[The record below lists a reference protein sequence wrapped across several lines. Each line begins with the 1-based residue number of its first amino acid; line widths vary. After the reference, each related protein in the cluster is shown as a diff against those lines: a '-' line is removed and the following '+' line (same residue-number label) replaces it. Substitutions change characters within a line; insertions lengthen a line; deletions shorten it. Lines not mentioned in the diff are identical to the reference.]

1 VRDTQLANRL
11 RALGVRVIEVDGWQS
26 RGSDSYAPVGGLWHH
41 TAGPSSG
48 ATPSLGTCINGRPDV
63 AGPLCNVMQ
72 SREPDGNDIAYVI
85 AAGKGNHGGEGSWRG
100 VSGNSKFAGLE
111 VEHTGIAPLGAR
123 KNISVRILAAMV
135 QGFATEEMCC
145 QHSEYA
151 PSRKIDIA
159 NDTDPNWY
167 RQQCGL
173 ILRGGGAPIPP
184 PDSGDFDLSQQQY
197 DSIMK
202 RLDQLESQVQSVG
215 SGQNKHIEL
224 SSDIKKDV
232 LNSRARLVRSAD
244 GVYFVVTPEGR
255 WRIEN
260 SGQFSVKNMIDWLT
274 VVGLIAPG
282 DSVKADDDY
291 LHGVPKLA
299 DPGKVPST

>member
-1 VRDTQLANRL
+1 MRDTQLANRI
-11 RALGVRVIEVDGWQS
+11 RAMGVRVVEVDGWQS
-26 RGSDSYAPVGGLWHH
+26 RGSDSYAPVGGIWHH

-48 ATPSLGTCINGRPDV
+48 STPSLGTCINGRPDV

-85 AAGKGNHGGEGSWRG
+85 ASGKGNHGGEGSWRG

-111 VEHTGIAPLGAR
+111 VEHTGVAPLGAR

-167 RQQCGL
+167 RHECGL
-173 ILRGGGAPIPP
+173 ILRGGGGSTPP
-184 PDSGDFDLSQQQY
+184 PTDPGAFDLSKEQY
-197 DSIMK
+197 DTIMRELGQIEDK
-202 RLDQLESQVQSVG
+202 LDSNG
-215 SGQNKHIEL
+215 GGQNLIYEKSVEKWDWQL
-224 SSDIKKDV
+224 PKC
-232 LNSRARLVRSAD
+232 VRSEHNDLWIVSAA
-244 GVYFVVTPEGR
+244 GR
-255 WRIEN
+255 WQLKDE
-260 SGQFSVKNMIDWLT
+260 GQFPRGAILQWLQ
-274 VVGLIAPG
+274 VLGLVSPG
-282 DSVKADDDY
+282 DPVKADDDY
-291 LHGVPKLA
+291 LRAIPVIPDA
-299 DPGKVPST
+299 T